1 MLGNNEIL
9 GLLDGI
15 RINKTNKVA
24 IYTALT
30 NTYDQIYAPK
40 VNPSNLDYYLFTD
53 NIRDLETNIWNVKK
67 INFQYRDPRRLAKL
81 FKIFPHHLFPNY
93 DYSIWVDASIE
104 ILNDLNDLINEYLK
118 NNEDFISFFKHP
130 KRTCIYEEK
139 KYLVSLGYDNK
150 TVLEKQVNRY
160 RDIGYP
166 SQNGLIAGGV
176 IIRKHNHRDCKI
188 MMYNWWKEI
197 DQYSSRDQLSFNF
210 ICWKNN
216 HKYVVIN
223 MNQHDN
229 YYFIIHPHPRLMFYD
244 DKGSVIINF
253 HVLKSTMMHIITSTK
268 IYRKYLR
275 KIYLFLK
282 SKIL

>member
-118 NNEDFISFFKHP
+118 NNEDLPQELAAELGLDVEKLKADSNSPQIKGLIDEEIKQMRNSGIPRLSVP
-130 KRTCIYEEK
+130 KFLINGKEPQGRT
-139 KYLVSLGYDNK
+139 
-150 TVLEKQVNRY
+150 LEAWSAII
-160 RDIGYP
+160 DAEL
-166 SQNGLIAGGV
+166 NGLKKKTESPKVA
-176 IIRKHNHRDCKI
+176 K
-188 MMYNWWKEI
+188 
-197 DQYSSRDQLSFNF
+197 
-210 ICWKNN
+210 
-216 HKYVVIN
+216 
-223 MNQHDN
+223 
-229 YYFIIHPHPRLMFYD
+229 
-244 DKGSVIINF
+244 
-253 HVLKSTMMHIITSTK
+253 
-268 IYRKYLR
+268 
-275 KIYLFLK
+275 
-282 SKIL
+282 